1 MTAVVFLEEAEDE
14 FLEAIRYYTEHSRA
28 LGVDFVTE
36 VQRAVDFAIQLPQAA
51 PLVRP
56 DVHKKTLRK
65 FPYSLLYSVEGE
77 TVVILAIAHQKRRPE
92 YWVNRVK

>member
-14 FLEAIRYYTEHSRA
+14 FLEAIRYYTEHSRT

-36 VQRAVDFAIQLPQAA
+36 VQRAADFAIQLPRAA

-56 DVHKKTLRK
+56 DVHNKAVRK
-65 FPYSLLYSVEGE
+65 FPYSLLYSIEGE
-77 TVVILAIAHQKRRPE
+77 TVVVLAVAHQKRRPG

>member
-36 VQRAVDFAIQLPQAA
+36 VQRAVDFAIQLPQTA

-56 DVHKKTLRK
+56 DVHKKTRKPRQVDGQIHRSSGTAPLLRK
-65 FPYSLLYSVEGE
+65 VLGL
-77 TVVILAIAHQKRRPE
+77 
-92 YWVNRVK
+92 